1 MDWIGL
7 TGKKWMKREG
17 SEINPIQTGGGG
29 GGRLT
34 PPKT

>member
-7 TGKKWMKREG
+7 TEKKWMKSEG

-29 GGRLT
+29 VV
-34 PPKT
+34 